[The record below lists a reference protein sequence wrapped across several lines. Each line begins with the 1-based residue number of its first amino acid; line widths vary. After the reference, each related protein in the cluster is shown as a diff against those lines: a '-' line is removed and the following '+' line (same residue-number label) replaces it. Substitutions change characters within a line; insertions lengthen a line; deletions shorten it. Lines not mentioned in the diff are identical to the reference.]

1 MTKMQIFKHAAFIIL
16 VPSVVVGGY
25 YGFKFLKKKY
35 DDRKKSN
42 ENETPDFSGMDF
54 YRLTFPHTDTSASNL
69 YDAIGEIKYLPIGER
84 TVTLDGKIFNVIEI
98 SIKPE
103 DLDKLK
109 KAFPSTS
116 NNKLDKFDIKDSSTL
131 SAGEIATYVIQK

>member
-1 MTKMQIFKHAAFIIL
+1 MLKHAAFIIL

-42 ENETPDFSGMDF
+42 ENETPDFNGMDF
-54 YRLTFPHTDTSASNL
+54 YRLTFPHTDTSASKM
-69 YDAIGEIKYLPIGER
+69 YDTISEIKYLPIGER
-84 TVTLDGKIFNVIEI
+84 TVTLDDKIYNVIEI

-103 DLDKLK
+103 DLEALK
-109 KAFPSTS
+109 KAFISDT
-116 NNKLDKFDIKDSSTL
+116 NNKLDKFDIKDSTTL
-131 SAGEIATYVIQK
+131 SAGEIATYVNPK